1 MGSLESIM
9 RLIPGLSAAGPMNV
23 DEKQIKRIEAII
35 QSMTPLE
42 RKNAKILNSSRK
54 KRIAR
59 GSGSSVNEINK
70 LCTQLEQMNK

>member
-42 RKNAKILNSSRK
+42 PQKCKNPQLQQEKAYCKG
-54 KRIAR
+54 KRFICQRNQQTLHSA
-59 GSGSSVNEINK
+59 
-70 LCTQLEQMNK
+70 